1 MVRRYIKKTDRVRVT
16 FDDVYKAVRKVS
28 VEKKSFSRVSAEM
41 SIPRRSLTRYVAMAK
56 KKGFDLSQIT
66 EISEES
72 VGRSILD
79 YKYKTVF
86 IVV

>member
-41 SIPRRSLTRYVAMAK
+41 SIPRRSLTQLRYLM
-56 KKGFDLSQIT
+56 
-66 EISEES
+66 
-72 VGRSILD
+72 
-79 YKYKTVF
+79 
-86 IVV
+86 